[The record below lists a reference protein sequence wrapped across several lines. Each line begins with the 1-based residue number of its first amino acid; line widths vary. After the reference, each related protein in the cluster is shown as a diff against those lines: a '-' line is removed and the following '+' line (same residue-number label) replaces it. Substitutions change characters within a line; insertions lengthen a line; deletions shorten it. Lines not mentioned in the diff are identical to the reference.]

1 MSNKQ
6 NDEIK
11 IKLILLGDSE
21 VGKTSIIKN
30 FFNVGFDEEMVSTTA
45 SQYEEKKYTIKD
57 KTIKVR
63 VWDTAGQERF
73 NSITQSI
80 YKGTDIVIFV
90 YDMTNKESFERIK
103 SHWYNQFIEICGE
116 IKSKNIY
123 LLILK

>member
-1 MSNKQ
+1 MSNNK

-30 FFNVGFDEEMVSTTA
+30 FFNVGFDEEMVSTT
-45 SQYEEKKYTIKD
+45 SSGYEEKQYTIKG

-103 SHWYNQFIEICGE
+103 SHWYKQFIEICGE